1 MRGDADTSPPY
12 PGDVCRATG
21 EVLELMRLHI
31 VWPPVLTE
39 AAVVASCEHLDD
51 VDWVVIGSGFGGS
64 VAALRLAEK
73 GYRVAVLE
81 QGRRFADRDFART
94 AWDARRV
101 FWMPRLGLRGIMRLT
116 PFKHV
121 TVLSGCGVGGGSL
134 VYGNTL
140 YVPHSDD
147 FYRHPQWG
155 DLADWRAVLAPHYAT
170 AKRMLGVTT
179 FRGSGSSERLMAEI
193 AGELGIADTV
203 HPTEVGVWFGEP
215 GVTIPDPYFDGA
227 GPERTGCTRCGQCML
242 GCRVGAKNTLAKN
255 YLALA
260 ERLGVR
266 IWAQRTV
273 TDLRPAG
280 HEDGRDGYLL
290 TTERSGAWA
299 RRAPRTVRAR
309 GVVLAGGALGTAQ
322 LLQRCRAHGSLPRLS
337 PRLGELVRT
346 NSEAITA
353 VTAPRGTD
361 LTSDLAITTSL
372 HPDAQTHVTNNTY
385 GRAGDALGLSYGP
398 LTGGRGRVLQFA
410 LAHLLRP
417 DRWVFPSR
425 IAGWSARTVVFT
437 VMQSSESALRLTP
450 SGRGGR
456 LTTEL
461 GDGPAPASHLPIA
474 NEVAR
479 IAARR
484 TGGLAQTSV
493 LESLRGAPTT
503 AHLLGGAV
511 IGADPSTGVVD
522 RYRRAFG
529 YERLLI
535 TDGSTVP
542 ANVGVNPSLTITAL
556 AEEAMTHIPNR
567 PTDAPPVTGTPLPAG
582 ASIRALREA
591 FLAAPIPTLDLLV
604 GFRESEFAG
613 PWWLRASGPLAL
625 SLTGMP
631 GWAGKRFEPTDDPEL
646 LAGENVLRR
655 GGELVASIPMHARI
669 EPATLDGRP
678 ALVVRYP
685 ADARWPWRGVRDELR
700 ALPDGRLIGMT
711 YGLPGAPPKGGPFLL
726 HPPTPEA
733 TA

>member
-1 MRGDADTSPPY
+1 MAASAPLDADW
-12 PGDVCRATG
+12 
-21 EVLELMRLHI
+21 I
-31 VWPPVLTE
+31 
-39 AAVVASCEHLDD
+39 
-51 VDWVVIGSGFGGS
+51 VIGSGFGGS
-64 VAALRLAEK
+64 VAALRLAER
-73 GYRVAVLE
+73 GYRVLVLE
-81 QGRRFADRDFART
+81 QGRRFADDDFAKN

-116 PFKHV
+116 PFRHV
-121 TVLSGCGVGGGSL
+121 TVLSGAGVGGGSL

-155 DLADWRAVLAPHYAT
+155 ELADWRTILAPHYET

-179 FRGSGSSERLMAEI
+179 FEGSGPSERLMHEI
-193 AGELGIADTV
+193 AGELGVADTV
-203 HPTEVGVWFGEP
+203 HPTHVGVWFGEP
-215 GVTIPDPYFDGA
+215 GVTTPDPYFDGA
-227 GPERTGCTRCGQCML
+227 GPDRTGCTRCGQCML
-242 GCRVGAKNTLAKN
+242 GCRVGAKNTLTKN

-266 IWAQRTV
+266 VWAERTV
-273 TDLRPAG
+273 TDLRPDG
-280 HEDGRDGYLL
+280 DPSGRDGYVL
-290 TTERSGAWA
+290 TTERSGAWL
-299 RRAPRTVRAR
+299 RRDRQVLRAR
-309 GVVLAGGALGTAQ
+309 GVVVAGGALGTAQ
-322 LLQRCRAHGSLPRLS
+322 LLQACREAGSLPNLS
-337 PRLGELVRT
+337 PRLGDLVRT

-353 VTAPRGTD
+353 VTAPRGAD
-361 LTSDLAITTSL
+361 LTSDLAITTSV
-372 HPDAQTHVTNNTY
+372 HPDPQTHVTNNTY

-398 LTGGRGRVLQFA
+398 LTGGRWRIAQFA
-410 LAHLLRP
+410 VAHLLRP

-425 IAGWSARTVVFT
+425 IVGWSSRTVVFT
-437 VMQSSESALRLTP
+437 VMQSSESSLRLTP
-450 SGRGGR
+450 SGRRRR
-456 LTTEL
+456 LDTQL
-461 GDGPAPASHLPIA
+461 GDGPPPASHLPIA
-474 NEVAR
+474 NEVAE

-484 TGGLAQTSV
+484 TGGIAQTSV
-493 LESLRGAPTT
+493 LESVRGAPTT

-511 IGADPSTGVVD
+511 IGASAADGVVD

-529 YERLLI
+529 YENLLI

-556 AEEAMTHIPNR
+556 AEEAMTHIPTR
-567 PTDAPPVTGTPLPAG
+567 PADAPLPQGTPLPAS
-582 ASIRALREA
+582 ASIRQLREA
-591 FLAAPIPTLDLLV
+591 FLAAPTPTLDLLI

-613 PWWLRASGPLAL
+613 PLWLRASGPLAL
-625 SLTGMP
+625 ASTGMP
-631 GWAGKRFEPTDDPEL
+631 GWAGKRFRATSDPAL
-646 LAGENVLRR
+646 LEGENVLRR
-655 GGELVASIPMHARI
+655 GGQLVASIPMRAAI

-700 ALPDGRLIGMT
+700 PLPDGRLLGMT

>member
-1 MRGDADTSPPY
+1 MAAGTPSYDADW
-12 PGDVCRATG
+12 
-21 EVLELMRLHI
+21 I
-31 VWPPVLTE
+31 
-39 AAVVASCEHLDD
+39 
-51 VDWVVIGSGFGGS
+51 VIGSGFGGS
-64 VAALRLAEK
+64 VAALRLAER
-73 GYRVAVLE
+73 GYRVLVLE
-81 QGRRFADRDFART
+81 QGRRFADEDFARS

-116 PFKHV
+116 PFRHV
-121 TVLSGCGVGGGSL
+121 SVLSGAGVGGGSL

-147 FYRHPQWG
+147 FYRHEQWAE
-155 DLADWRAVLAPHYAT
+155 LADWRAVLAPHYAT

-179 FRGSGSSERLMAEI
+179 FEGSGPSERLMTEI
-193 AGELGIADTV
+193 ASELGVGDSV
-203 HPTEVGVWFGEP
+203 HPTDVGVWFGEP
-215 GVTIPDPYFDGA
+215 GVTTADPYFDGS
-227 GPERTGCTRCGQCML
+227 GPARTGCTRCGQCML
-242 GCRVGAKNTLAKN
+242 GCRVGAKNTLTKN

-260 ERLGVR
+260 ERLGVS
-266 IWAQRTV
+266 IWAERTV

-280 HEDGRDGYLL
+280 DPGGGDGYVVE
-290 TTERSGAWA
+290 TERSGAWL
-299 RRAPRTVRAR
+299 RREHQALRAR
-309 GVVLAGGALGTAQ
+309 GVVVAAGALGTAE
-322 LLQRCRAHGSLPRLS
+322 LLRGCRDSGSLPRLS

-353 VTAPRGTD
+353 VTAPRGAD
-361 LTSDLAITTSL
+361 LTSDLAITTSI
-372 HPDAQTHVTNNTY
+372 HPDAHTHVTNNTY

-398 LTGGRGRVLQFA
+398 LTGGRRRLLQFA

-417 DRWVFPSR
+417 DRWVLPTRAF
-425 IAGWSARTVVFT
+425 GWSRRTVVFT
-437 VMQSSESALRLTP
+437 VMQSSESSLRLVR
-450 SGRGGR
+450 SRRGR
-456 LTTEL
+456 LNTEL
-461 GDGPAPASHLPIA
+461 GDGPPPASHLPIA
-474 NEVAR
+474 NAVAE

-493 LESLRGAPTT
+493 LESVRGAPTT

-511 IGADPSTGVVD
+511 IGASPDTGVVD

-529 YERLLI
+529 YENLLI

-556 AEEAMTHIPNR
+556 AEEAMTHIPAR
-567 PTDAPPVTGTPLPAG
+567 PAETALPAG
-582 ASIRALREA
+582 PPLAASASTRQLREA
-591 FLAAPIPTLDLLV
+591 FLAAPVPTLDLLI

-613 PWWLRASGPLAL
+613 PLWLRASGPLAL
-625 SLTGMP
+625 ALTGMP
-631 GWAGKRFEPTDDPEL
+631 GWAGKRFRATSDPAL
-646 LAGENVLRR
+646 LEGENVLRR
-655 GGELVASIPMHARI
+655 GGQLVPSIPMRAAI

-726 HPPTPEA
+726 HPATPEA
-733 TA
+733 SA